1 MSHDHVTEE
10 GVVYI
15 ARALK
20 AKFPILSL
28 LLYSLLQH
36 QSQVREFPPSLLS
49 LSHKRLAGTL
59 PATCMSIGPYPTPFS
74 STAPIP
80 LQPFQDVRDQLW
92 SYRLQR
98 SLETNW
104 SHPPFSTLDA
114 GFTAPPFLISA
125 LHYFEWRSEVHHYP
139 LIIVQIHIS
148 PAFSF
153 NTPVVH
159 IVHSPQYSC
168 PSLHILWWDLPTT
181 LPLVALDYLQE
192 YDSLSSDN
200 VDLFISQL
208 DDFHTCY
215 FGPITPYDRVT
226 SSLRP
231 PRALA
236 LPHTPANPYTIPL
249 VSHK

>member
-1 MSHDHVTEE
+1 M
-10 GVVYI
+10 
-15 ARALK
+15 
-20 AKFPILSL
+20 
-28 LLYSLLQH
+28 
-36 QSQVREFPPSLLS
+36 
-49 LSHKRLAGTL
+49 AGTL
-59 PATCMSIGPYPTPFS
+59 PATCMSIGTYPSPFP

-80 LQPFQDVRDQLW
+80 LQPVQDVRDQLW
-92 SYRLQR
+92 SYRLQC

-104 SHPPFSTLDA
+104 TSPPFIHQPYYLPFSALDT

-159 IVHSPQYSC
+159 IVRSPQYSC

-226 SSLRP
+226 SSLHPPPYSRKPLHYTSSVSQVSRP
-231 PRALA
+231 Y
-236 LPHTPANPYTIPL
+236 NPDTTSPTSYCR
-249 VSHK
+249 

>member
-1 MSHDHVTEE
+1 
-10 GVVYI
+10 
-15 ARALK
+15 
-20 AKFPILSL
+20 
-28 LLYSLLQH
+28 
-36 QSQVREFPPSLLS
+36 
-49 LSHKRLAGTL
+49 
-59 PATCMSIGPYPTPFS
+59 MSIGLYPSPFS

-80 LQPFQDVRDQLW
+80 LQPVQDVRDQLW

-104 SHPPFSTLDA
+104 TSPPFIHQPYYLPFSALDA

-139 LIIVQIHIS
+139 LIIVQIHVS

-159 IVHSPQYSC
+159 IIRSPQYSC
-168 PSLHILWWDLPTT
+168 PSIHILWWDLPTT
-181 LPLVALDYLQE
+181 LPLVALNYLQE

-208 DDFHTCY
+208 NDFHTRY

>member
-1 MSHDHVTEE
+1 
-10 GVVYI
+10 
-15 ARALK
+15 
-20 AKFPILSL
+20 
-28 LLYSLLQH
+28 
-36 QSQVREFPPSLLS
+36 
-49 LSHKRLAGTL
+49 
-59 PATCMSIGPYPTPFS
+59 MSIGTYPTPFS

-80 LQPFQDVRDQLW
+80 LQPVQDVRDQLW
-92 SYRLQR
+92 SYRLQP

-104 SHPPFSTLDA
+104 SSPPFIHQPYYLPFSALDA

-159 IVHSPQYSC
+159 IVRSPSTPVLLFIFSGGTFQPLF
-168 PSLHILWWDLPTT
+168 PSSLLTIFKSTIPSHLTT
-181 LPLVALDYLQE
+181 LTFLLVNSTTSILATSGLSPLTIE
-192 YDSLSSDN
+192 SPP
-200 VDLFISQL
+200 LF
-208 DDFHTCY
+208 
-215 FGPITPYDRVT
+215 
-226 SSLRP
+226 
-231 PRALA
+231 A

>member
-1 MSHDHVTEE
+1 MSHDQVTGE

-20 AKFPILSL
+20 ANFPILSL
-28 LLYSLLQH
+28 LLYLLHQH
-36 QSQVREFPPSLLS
+36 QLQVRDFPPFSLFP
-49 LSHKRLAGTL
+49 SHNCLAGMT
-59 PATCMSIGPYPTPFS
+59 PASYMSIGTYPSPFP

-80 LQPFQDVRDQLW
+80 LQPVQDIWDQLW
-92 SYRLQR
+92 SYHLQR

-104 SHPPFSTLDA
+104 SSPPFIHRPYYLPFSALDT

-125 LHYFEWRSEVHHYP
+125 LHYFEWRSTVHHYL

-159 IVHSPQYSC
+159 IVRSPQYSC

-200 VDLFISQL
+200 IDLFIKQL
-208 DDFHTCY
+208 NDFHTCY
-215 FGPITPYDRVT
+215 FRP
-226 SSLRP
+226 SLP
-231 PRALA
+231 
-236 LPHTPANPYTIPL
+236 TI
-249 VSHK
+249 K

>member
-1 MSHDHVTEE
+1 MSHDHVTRE

-20 AKFPILSL
+20 ANFPILSL
-28 LLYSLLQH
+28 LLYSLHQH
-36 QSQVREFPPSLLS
+36 QSQVREFPFLFCP
-49 LSHKRLAGTL
+49 LAHNVWQVHQ
-59 PATCMSIGPYPTPFS
+59 PYYLPFS
-74 STAPIP
+74 A
-80 LQPFQDVRDQLW
+80 
-92 SYRLQR
+92 
-98 SLETNW
+98 
-104 SHPPFSTLDA
+104 LDA

-125 LHYFEWRSEVHHYP
+125 LHYFEWHSTVHHYP

-159 IVHSPQYSC
+159 IICSPQYSC

-181 LPLVALDYLQE
+181 LPLVTLDYLQE
-192 YDSLSSDN
+192 YDILSSDN

-208 DDFHTCY
+208 DDFHTQY
-215 FGPITPYDRVT
+215 FRPITPYNQVT

-231 PRALA
+231 PHTLT
-236 LPHTPANPYTIPL
+236 LPHTPANPDTERENCEGLTI
-249 VSHK
+249 VSQ